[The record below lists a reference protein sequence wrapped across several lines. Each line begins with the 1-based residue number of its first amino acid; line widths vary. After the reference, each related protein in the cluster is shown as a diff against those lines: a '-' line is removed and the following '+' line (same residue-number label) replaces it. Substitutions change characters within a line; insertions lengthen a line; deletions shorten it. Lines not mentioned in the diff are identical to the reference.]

1 MRVMTNGCFDIFHL
15 GHLEMLNF
23 ARSLGEELFIAI
35 NSDLSIKKLKGNGRP
50 ILEEDYRLSFLNAL
64 PFVTKAQ
71 IFNDKRC
78 TELIYKWKP
87 DIYIKSSDYNLE
99 NLDKSEK
106 KALEDINCEIRFM
119 EIKTNISTSSIIN
132 KIKIKSNL

>member
-35 NSDLSIKKLKGNGRP
+35 NSDLSIKKLKGNDRP

>member
-1 MRVMTNGCFDIFHL
+1 MTNGCFDIFHL